1 MTTPWRRADTTWFK
15 DCRWGMFTH
24 YLADSASNLKPID
37 LSPDELTIGY
47 TKFINSKGGV
57 VSWDAPLTPP
67 A

>member
-1 MTTPWRRADTTWFK
+1 
-15 DCRWGMFTH
+15 MFTH